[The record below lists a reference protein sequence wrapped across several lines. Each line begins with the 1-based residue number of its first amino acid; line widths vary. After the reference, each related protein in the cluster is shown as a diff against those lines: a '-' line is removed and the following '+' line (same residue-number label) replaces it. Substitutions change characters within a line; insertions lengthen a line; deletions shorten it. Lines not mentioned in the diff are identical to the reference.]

1 LENFDYECRGFQVS
15 KGKNFF
21 LHMLILDKNPRLV
34 QLIASRSSKRDIW
47 MV

>member
-1 LENFDYECRGFQVS
+1 
-15 KGKNFF
+15 
-21 LHMLILDKNPRLV
+21 MLILDKNPRLV